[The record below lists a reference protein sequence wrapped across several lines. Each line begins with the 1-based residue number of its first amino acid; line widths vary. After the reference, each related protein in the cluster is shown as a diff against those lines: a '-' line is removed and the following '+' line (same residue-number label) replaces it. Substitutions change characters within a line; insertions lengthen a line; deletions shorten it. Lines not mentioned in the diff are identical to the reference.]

1 MSKTG
6 NLVQIVEV
14 QDQII
19 RIQSEAIT
27 ELFQLLAQ
35 HISADEIDSLPCV
48 ERINSAA
55 ALQSQI
61 E

>member
-1 MSKTG
+1 MSKST
-6 NLVQIVEV
+6 NLVQIVEA

-19 RIQSEAIT
+19 RIQSETIT
-27 ELFQLLAQ
+27 ELFRLLAQ
-35 HISADEIDSLPCV
+35 HISADELDSLPCAG
-48 ERINSAA
+48 RINEAA

>member
-6 NLVQIVEV
+6 NLVQIVEA

-27 ELFQLLAQ
+27 ELFRLLAQ
-35 HISADEIDSLPCV
+35 HISAEEMDSLPCV

-55 ALQSQI
+55 ALRSQI